1 MERQPIV
8 SMNYQALRTRTMTR
22 FATALC
28 IAALPLS
35 AWVSTEASATGATEL
50 GLWIDDTGDGAVDIA
65 PCGNKLCGRIYWLR
79 APLDKKGKPLTD
91 DLNPS
96 AAKRSQPVCGLQVLG
111 ALQRQGDGSYDAGWV
126 YDPKV
131 GEAYDAAIQLK
142 DANHLVLT
150 GYKGMK
156 LFGKKFIW
164 TRAPVDKPLTK
175 CGGPPVPA
183 AAPAAPKATG
193 PKGM

>member
-1 MERQPIV
+1 MDRRHGRRGCRHRSHI
-8 SMNYQALRTRTMTR
+8 T
-22 FATALC
+22 
-28 IAALPLS
+28 
-35 AWVSTEASATGATEL
+35 
-50 GLWIDDTGDGAVDIA
+50 
-65 PCGNKLCGRIYWLR
+65 PCGNKLCGRIYWLK
-79 APLDKKGKPLTD
+79 APLDKKGKPLVD

-96 AAKRSQPVCGLQVLG
+96 TAKRGQPVCGLQVLG
-111 ALQRQGDGSYDAGWV
+111 GLQRQSDGSYDAGWV

-131 GEAYDAAIQLK
+131 GEAYDAAIQIK

-164 TRAPVDKPLTK
+164 TRAPADKPLTK
-175 CGGPPVPA
+175 CGGEPAPA
-183 AAPAAPKATG
+183 AAPAAPKGLA